1 MCAMK
6 IILGSQS
13 PQRFQLLKTV
23 VDNLTVL
30 PPLCSD
36 ELDFE
41 GVRTIAE
48 IERRLQQVVD
58 VKFAD
63 VAGQA
68 AAIAPS
74 VDDCCILCADTVVV
88 ATGTDKQPIVLGKPP
103 KNMWQDVV
111 RDWFNLYYAGTTHQ
125 VWTCVKISAG
135 GSCYQE
141 IVKTELKLRDIDSAM
156 LEWYLSTGEPIGKA
170 GGYGVQ
176 GVAAMFVESM
186 QGSLTNVVGL
196 PMFEV
201 TTALSQLNVV
211 FLQDS

>member
-13 PQRFQLLKTV
+13 PQRFQLLNTV
-23 VDNLTVL
+23 VDNLTAL

-36 ELDFE
+36 EPGFTGLH
-41 GVRTIAE
+41 TIAE
-48 IERRLQQVVD
+48 IEHRLQQVVD
-58 VKFAD
+58 LKFAD
-63 VAGQA
+63 VAGQVVA
-68 AAIAPS
+68 MDPS
-74 VDDCCILCADTVVV
+74 TDDCCILCADTVVV
-88 ATGTDKQPIVLGKPP
+88 ATGSDGQPIVLGKPP
-103 KNMWQDVV
+103 ENGWRDVV
-111 RDWFNLYYAGTTHQ
+111 RDWFTTYYAGTNHQ

-135 GSCYQE
+135 QNRYQE

-156 LEWYLSTGEPIGKA
+156 LEWYLSTGEPVGKA

-201 TTALSQLNVV
+201 TTALSQLKVV
-211 FLQDS
+211 SLQN